1 MQNDE
6 IKPRLLKQISNLH
19 QEKRLS
25 CLVNDREDYLQIE
38 EEEKSPELFA
48 LPQVIFYDKNH
59 FVTEELRH

>member
-6 IKPRLLKQISNLH
+6 IKTRLMSQITHLH

-38 EEEKSPELFA
+38 EDKEVELFA
-48 LPQVIFYDKNH
+48 LPQVIFYDKSR